1 MGFLSDIGPY
11 LADALVILGV
21 GVMTIG
27 VYGMIRMPD
36 IYTKL
41 QASSKAVFL
50 GAITLMV
57 ASVATGERQIMMRVL
72 LIGLALL
79 ITTPVAAHVIA
90 HAAAL
95 EHELMRTPGAIDESA
110 YHLTEADVM
119 HVPGSS
125 GSDSSIESRTS
136 QTGTATNGN
145 EGSTQ

>member
-1 MGFLSDIGPY
+1 MGFLRDLSPY
-11 LADALVILGV
+11 LADALVILGA

-41 QASSKAVFL
+41 HASSKAVFL
-50 GAITLMV
+50 GAISLML
-57 ASVATGERQIMMRVL
+57 ASIATGEKDIIMRVV

-125 GSDSSIESRTS
+125 DSDSSIERRTS
-136 QTGTATNGN
+136 QTGTATNGS